1 MKGKTSIV
9 GITPKERGWSSTGMA
24 IAFSFLLLQAEMKK
38 ASILS
43 NNNGFLI
50 AYMKRK
56 ATLSD

>member
-9 GITPKERGWSSTGMA
+9 GIIPKERGWRLDRHGDCFFVSA
-24 IAFSFLLLQAEMKK
+24 IASGNEK

>member
-1 MKGKTSIV
+1 M
-9 GITPKERGWSSTGMA
+9 GIIPKERGWSSTGMA